1 MDDSYGIDMEDFTAS
16 EQLNFEM
23 FTELDPTPSFTQ
35 GSESHNH
42 FYHGSGTS
50 HDDTCIDPNASFM
63 FSSRLDNDALMSQSS
78 APPPRSAPSAAAA
91 AAAAAAAPRPRQSS
105 MPTDTSSNAKN
116 DFDFHGFQ
124 WTNAAAA
131 SFNTLSDPNYDL
143 LPNATDE
150 AAASPEDAC
159 AAECTK
165 PDCEDACEDPDCEVD
180 SETCADDCAVDCESA
195 CDDEECQ
202 KAGCPEECDEEACNP
217 ITRCTEDHCSDKAEA
232 APDDAS
238 VSFEQAAPQVD
249 MMGRFIDTM
258 PLNPTIDPFFEHI
271 YQCHDPN
278 QPQCVEPCVLS
289 TFPTQYAQCPFPQWP
304 QDHLN
309 QNAFYQG
316 DHSPTRQNAKCNTK
330 FRTASQLVAHFNEQH
345 RPALAA
351 TNHTFAIPQYNIHH
365 PSPAPVTQT
374 IKGMTFRRGAGHLNG
389 SPTSDAMQR
398 PLSAMTASS
407 TLTGDSAQIST
418 PVTPVSE
425 SFSRTNNQCRWLSY
439 GQVCGLTFRD
449 EEELHQHVRDRH
461 TAPLNKEVGGFPCHW
476 EKCVRQKKGSAGNFS
491 QKSKLDR
498 HLQVHTG
505 SMHTRTHTGDKPLAC
520 NICGRTFSESS
531 NLSKHRR
538 THNLKGDHIC
548 DLCGKDFRRLDQ
560 LRRHIKTKHK
570 NDDGSGMAMAKADSH
585 QSGLDL
591 SFQSSP
597 QFDDLDAMLQGFP
610 KFENSPL

>member
-1 MDDSYGIDMEDFTAS
+1 
-16 EQLNFEM
+16 
-23 FTELDPTPSFTQ
+23 
-35 GSESHNH
+35 
-42 FYHGSGTS
+42 
-50 HDDTCIDPNASFM
+50 
-63 FSSRLDNDALMSQSS
+63 
-78 APPPRSAPSAAAA
+78 
-91 AAAAAAAPRPRQSS
+91 
-105 MPTDTSSNAKN
+105 
-116 DFDFHGFQ
+116 
-124 WTNAAAA
+124 
-131 SFNTLSDPNYDL
+131 
-143 LPNATDE
+143 
-150 AAASPEDAC
+150 
-159 AAECTK
+159 
-165 PDCEDACEDPDCEVD
+165 
-180 SETCADDCAVDCESA
+180 
-195 CDDEECQ
+195 
-202 KAGCPEECDEEACNP
+202 
-217 ITRCTEDHCSDKAEA
+217 
-232 APDDAS
+232 
-238 VSFEQAAPQVD
+238 
-249 MMGRFIDTM
+249 
-258 PLNPTIDPFFEHI
+258 
-271 YQCHDPN
+271 
-278 QPQCVEPCVLS
+278 
-289 TFPTQYAQCPFPQWP
+289 
-304 QDHLN
+304 
-309 QNAFYQG
+309 
-316 DHSPTRQNAKCNTK
+316 
-330 FRTASQLVAHFNEQH
+330 
-345 RPALAA
+345 
-351 TNHTFAIPQYNIHH
+351 
-365 PSPAPVTQT
+365 
-374 IKGMTFRRGAGHLNG
+374 
-389 SPTSDAMQR
+389 
-398 PLSAMTASS
+398 MTASS

-505 SMHTRTHTGDKPLAC
+505 YKPVKCSICNLSLSAKQSLDQHMRIHTGDEPWICTWAGCGASFKQQSALTMHTRTHTGDKPLAC